1 MTAPS
6 ASVLRVRST
15 GEKSFDV
22 LQGRRAESCGVD
34 SCINN
39 WAGHLRSIID
49 RELNYGRDVVS
60 SFLRKAR
67 PFSSVLDIGAGR
79 GHDLLAARTIE
90 PHAAL
95 YAIECHGPNVAHLRS
110 AEVCTYSINIEREEI
125 PLSAGSVDVVIS
137 NQTFEHLKEVFWA
150 LHEASRV
157 LKVGGHLLIGV
168 PNLASLH
175 NRLLLAV
182 GLQPTSIQNK
192 SAHIRG
198 YTRRDFANLLGCF
211 PRGYQ
216 LRTWRGSNFYPL
228 PGMLAR
234 PAARL
239 FPSMAWAVF
248 MLFRK
253 TRPYDREFLDYPIT
267 AELETN
273 FFLGDQK

>member
-1 MTAPS
+1 M
-6 ASVLRVRST
+6 
-15 GEKSFDV
+15 
-22 LQGRRAESCGVD
+22 
-34 SCINN
+34 
-39 WAGHLRSIID
+39 ID
-49 RELNYGRDVVS
+49 RQLNYGREVVH

-67 PFSSVLDIGAGR
+67 PFSSVLDIGAGS
-79 GHDLLAARTIE
+79 GCDLLTARMVE
-90 PHAAL
+90 PRADL
-95 YAIECHGPNVAHLRS
+95 YAIECHASNAAHLR
-110 AEVCTYSINIEREEI
+110 AAKICTYGINIEREEI
-125 PLSAGSVDVVIS
+125 PLTAESVDVVIS

-175 NRLLLAV
+175 NRLLLTI
-182 GLQPTSIQNK
+182 GRQPTSIQNK

-198 YTRRDFANLLGCF
+198 YTRGDFISLLGCF

-228 PGMLAR
+228 PKVLAR

-248 MLFRK
+248 MLFKK
-253 TRPYDREFLDYPIT
+253 TRSYGREYLEYPK
-267 AELETN
+267 AAKLETN
-273 FFLGDQK
+273 FYLGDGS

>member
-1 MTAPS
+1 MAM
-6 ASVLRVRST
+6 
-15 GEKSFDV
+15 
-22 LQGRRAESCGVD
+22 
-34 SCINN
+34 
-39 WAGHLRSIID
+39 
-49 RELNYGRDVVS
+49 
-60 SFLRKAR
+60 
-67 PFSSVLDIGAGR
+67 PFASVLDIGAGK
-79 GHDLLAARTIE
+79 GHDLLAARAIK
-90 PHAAL
+90 PDAAL

-125 PLSAGSVDVVIS
+125 PLSAESVEVVIS

-182 GLQPTSIQNK
+182 GRQPTSIQNK
-192 SAHIRG
+192 SAHVRG
-198 YTRRDFANLLGCF
+198 YTRGDFVNLLGCF
-211 PRGYQ
+211 PNGYQ
-216 LRTWRGSNFYPL
+216 LHAWRGSNFYPL
-228 PGMLAR
+228 PGVLAR

-253 TRPYDREFLDYPIT
+253 TRLYNREFLDYP
-267 AELETN
+267 AGCETN
-273 FFLGDQK
+273 FYLGEQR